1 MGLDP
6 NSLPDRVLNKMAKTD
21 RPPGVLTA
29 VEASEKELKRTEAQ
43 EQRLFNN
50 WLLLAEERGEL
61 WFDSSAT
68 HKRVTCRVGKPDF
81 LIAPMGRPA
90 FWVEFKLPSGRFSQ
104 EQCKVINTLMDLGQA
119 VFIVP
124 SADEAIR
131 IVRRQLTAKP
141 T

>member
-6 NSLPDRVLNKMAKTD
+6 RSLPEKVLSKMEAAD
-21 RPPGVLTA
+21 RPKGVLTA
-29 VEASEKELKRTEAQ
+29 VEATEKELKRSERE

-61 WFDSSAT
+61 WFNWNAT
-68 HKRVTCRVGKPDF
+68 HKRVTCRVGTPDF
-81 LIAPMGRPA
+81 LIVPMGRPA
-90 FWVEFKLPSGRFSQ
+90 YWIEFKLPSGRFSQ

-131 IVRRQLTAKP
+131 IVRRQLTNQP
-141 T
+141 